1 MDNAKGRLQE
11 IFQGRGLPLPRYEV
25 KSLGGPPNSPVF
37 LCTVTVRCSD
47 GRQLS
52 EQVEVK
58 GRKKEAEKLAA
69 SKMLQTLQRGKSSGR
84 TPRTSPSRGHSSPSP
99 APNHFPNQP
108 APASTQSPHRSP
120 SPSCSNGKSQVTVLQ
135 ERLQAMHFSLP
146 TYTET
151 RQGPPLFRYRCQVQ
165 GGGRIPDL
173 STEGEGGS
181 KRIAKDAAAEKMLKK
196 MDGLT
201 PEPPG
206 MGKNFEHATSDPPM
220 SVDDDVMAAKI
231 ASLSPSYNYWKSPAE
246 VYNEL
251 RKKTISKKK
260 LFSLLYSSR

>member
-1 MDNAKGRLQE
+1 M
-11 IFQGRGLPLPRYEV
+11 FQGKGLPLPRYEV

-37 LCTVTVRCSD
+37 LCTVTVWCSD

-52 EQVEVK
+52 EQVEKK
-58 GRKKEAEKLAA
+58 GRKREAEKLAA

-99 APNHFPNQP
+99 APNRSPNQP

-120 SPSCSNGKSQVTVLQ
+120 SPSCSNGKSPVAVLQ

-151 RQGPPLFRYRCQVQ
+151 REGPPLFRYRCQVQ

-181 KRIAKDAAAEKMLKK
+181 KRIAKDAAAEEMLRK
-196 MDGLT
+196 MDGLKT

-206 MGKNFEHATSDPPM
+206 VGRNFDQATSDPPM
-220 SVDDDVMAAKI
+220 RVDDDVMAAKI
-231 ASLSPSYNYWKSPAE
+231 ASLSPSYNYWQSPEE
-246 VYNEL
+246 VREPFPVA
-251 RKKTISKKK
+251 I
-260 LFSLLYSSR
+260 